1 MDETEGIIVVRR
13 AASDWVYAVRFG
25 AYVKIGSTTD
35 PASRLR
41 GLPGTIIRP
50 DDLDTTD
57 TEPLF
62 AVPGSAETE
71 RLLHLMWAQFRVVGE
86 WFYATDHIVET
97 CRAANT
103 DWQRE
108 SRFGMRSQALARG
121 TVVEG
126 VVDF

>member
-13 AASDWVYAVRFG
+13 AASDWVYAIRFG
-25 AYVKIGSTTD
+25 GYVKIGSTND

-41 GLPGTIIRP
+41 GLPGSILKP

-57 TEPLF
+57 IEPLC
-62 AVPGSAETE
+62 AVHGNAETE
-71 RLLHLMWAQFRVVGE
+71 RLLHLMWAPFRVVGE
-86 WFYATDHIVET
+86 WFHATDHIVES

-108 SRFGMRSQALARG
+108 TRFRIQNQAPAG
-121 TVVEG
+121 VAVE
-126 VVDF
+126 VSF